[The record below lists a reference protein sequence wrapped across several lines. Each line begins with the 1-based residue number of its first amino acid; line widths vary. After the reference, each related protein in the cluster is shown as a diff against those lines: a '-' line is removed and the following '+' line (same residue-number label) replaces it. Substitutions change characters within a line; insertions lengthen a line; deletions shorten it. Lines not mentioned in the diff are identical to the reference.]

1 MSPAAYGVKPV
12 LEGKVNSLP
21 FAILPSVLSFLLCF
35 SIVFERVDALPTQE
49 TQVQSLVWDISTC
62 SRATEPTHHSY
73 RALTLEP
80 GSHSNKDPGQ
90 AKIN

>member
-35 SIVFERVDALPTQE
+35 SIVFDRVDAIHLLKSQNKKTSVHTELVSLPFY
-49 TQVQSLVWDISTC
+49 SI
-62 SRATEPTHHSY
+62 
-73 RALTLEP
+73 
-80 GSHSNKDPGQ
+80 
-90 AKIN
+90 